1 MGDIIIMATQKQK
14 DLWFEYKYNKTE
26 YLKDDVRQ
34 LQQNIRYRDIDIVDC
49 IELALAIERLNTFQ
63 KVCKS
68 IEIILGLNK

>member
-1 MGDIIIMATQKQK
+1 MSTQKQR
-14 DLWFEYKYNKTE
+14 DLWYEYKYNKE
-26 YLKDDVRQ
+26 EFLKEDVRQ
-34 LQQNIRYRDIDIVDC
+34 LQQTIRYRNIDVVDC